1 MTDLGTLDR
10 QESTALCIK
19 ETRQVVGTSGYRE
32 FPYSQERIVDLAT
45 SLSPDSGWKSLIPRC
60 INHHG
65 QIAGNG
71 ILSDGKPYIFLMS
84 PTP

>member
-10 QESTALCIK
+10 QESTALCID
-19 ETRQVVGTSGYRE
+19 ETRQVVGTSGSHG
-32 FPYSQERIVDLAT
+32 FPYSQGRIVDLAK

-60 INHHG
+60 INDHG
-65 QIAGNG
+65 QIAGIG
-71 ILSDGKPYIFLMS
+71 IFSDGKPYIFLMS